1 LDEGALVQRAKDGDV
16 DAYQQLVRCH
26 QATAFRVA
34 VLIAGN
40 TADAADAANDALVKA
55 FYALGRFRSGAPF
68 RPWLLSIVAN
78 EARNR
83 RRSSARRAQLAERF
97 GSAGRSSGRD
107 GAPSPDD
114 AVIAAFENRALFDAV
129 GRLEQP
135 DREVIAL
142 RYLAEL
148 SEAETA
154 AAIGCA
160 AGTVKSRLHRA
171 LGRLRGAM
179 LAEATDA

>member
-1 LDEGALVQRAKDGDV
+1 MDEAALVQRAKDGDV
-16 DAYQQLVRCH
+16 DAYQCLVRCH
-26 QATAFRVA
+26 QATAFHVA
-34 VLIAGN
+34 VLISGN
-40 TADAADAANDALVKA
+40 TADAQDAANDALVKA
-55 FYALGRFRSGAPF
+55 FYGLDRFRSGAPF
-68 RPWLLSIVAN
+68 RPWLLRIVAN

-83 RRSSARRAQLAERF
+83 RRSSARRARLADRLRL
-97 GSAGRSSGRD
+97 AGQVSGTRTL
-107 GAPSPDD
+107 SPDD
-114 AVIAAFENRALFDAV
+114 AVVAAFEHRALFDAV
-129 GRLEQP
+129 CRLEP
-135 DREVIAL
+135 RDREVIAL

-171 LGRLRGAM
+171 LGRLRGAL